1 MIYPTKED
9 AFTCILF
16 LFIRQTLRATNDDIL
31 IRINA
36 GLKVPLSA
44 KKVGMLMKK
53 LGFMTTRNS
62 MYKRGYWV
70 VVHTFEQIERWRR
83 QL

>member
-1 MIYPTKED
+1 MIYPSKED
-9 AFTCILF
+9 ALTCILF
-16 LFIRQTLRATNDDIL
+16 LFIRQTLRVTNVDIL

-53 LGFMTTRNS
+53 LGFKATRNS
-62 MYKRGYWV
+62 MDKRAYWV

>member
-9 AFTCILF
+9 ALTCILF

-53 LGFMTTRNS
+53 LGFMTIRNS

-70 VVHTFEQIERWRR
+70 VVHSFEQIERWCR

>member
-9 AFTCILF
+9 ALTCILF

-62 MYKRGYWV
+62 MYKRGY
-70 VVHTFEQIERWRR
+70 
-83 QL
+83 

>member
-9 AFTCILF
+9 ALTCILF

-53 LGFMTTRNS
+53 LGFKATRNS
-62 MYKRGYWV
+62 MDKRGYWV

>member
-1 MIYPTKED
+1 MEEEL
-9 AFTCILF
+9 ILTHF
-16 LFIRQTLRATNDDIL
+16 HVPDPSKNETGIFMTNTDIL

-53 LGFMTTRNS
+53 LGFKATRNS
-62 MYKRGYWV
+62 MDKRGYWV

>member
-9 AFTCILF
+9 ALTCILF

-53 LGFMTTRNS
+53 LGFMTIRNS

-70 VVHTFEQIERWRR
+70 VVHTFEQIERWCR

>member
-1 MIYPTKED
+1 MIYPSKED
-9 AFTCILF
+9 ALTCILF
-16 LFIRQTLRATNDDIL
+16 LFICQTLRATNDDIL

>member
-9 AFTCILF
+9 ALTCILF
-16 LFIRQTLRATNDDIL
+16 LFIRQTLRVTNADIL

-36 GLKVPLSA
+36 GLMVPLSA

-53 LGFMTTRNS
+53 LGFKATRNS
-62 MYKRGYWV
+62 MDKRGYWV
-70 VVHTFEQIERWRR
+70 VVHSFEQIERWRR

>member
-9 AFTCILF
+9 ALTCILF

-53 LGFMTTRNS
+53 LG
-62 MYKRGYWV
+62 
-70 VVHTFEQIERWRR
+70 
-83 QL
+83 L

>member
-1 MIYPTKED
+1 MIYPSKED
-9 AFTCILF
+9 ALTCILF
-16 LFIRQTLRATNDDIL
+16 LFIRQTLRATNDVIL

-53 LGFMTTRNS
+53 LGFKATRNS
-62 MYKRGYWV
+62 MDKRGYWV